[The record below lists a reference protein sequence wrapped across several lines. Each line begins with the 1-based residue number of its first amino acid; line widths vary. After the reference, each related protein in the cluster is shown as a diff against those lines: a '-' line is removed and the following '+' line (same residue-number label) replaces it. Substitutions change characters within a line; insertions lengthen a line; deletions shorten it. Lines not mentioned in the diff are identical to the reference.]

1 MYTKKDN
8 FGIYILIV
16 HISFSVALRN
26 IKFLVAVGD
35 IHIKGTVSQNFDI
48 IMLNFLFYV
57 KKRVTF

>member
-16 HISFSVALRN
+16 HISFNVALRN
-26 IKFLVAVGD
+26 ITFPVAVGD

-48 IMLNFLFYV
+48 CLIFCFLS
-57 KKRVTF
+57 KNG